1 MISRIKRN
9 IYFLLVLLPGLA
21 GAATQVTDIE
31 FASLQGDQFEIKLQF
46 SEQPPKANAYEIGNR
61 ARLVVDFPGVES
73 SLPQKKYALDFENAS
88 AAVIISDGKRTRL
101 IVNLNESIPF
111 EIDSDSNSVTVR
123 AGAGAGVGSSDSDTP
138 AMKAAASKV
147 STASDGPL
155 ASSADGSFDSST
167 NRSKANQFKRS
178 GLAITD
184 VDFRRSE
191 DGAGSI
197 IIGLSQP
204 SVNVDVDRSND
215 QIQLSFYQTNLPD
228 RFDRRLDVLDFATP
242 VKTVDSKQ
250 EGTTTTV
257 TIDASGQYDYLA
269 YQADGQYVVNIKP
282 LSDAEVEAQSK
293 KFAFSGERLTLDF
306 QDIEVRSVLQIIA
319 EFTSLN
325 LVASDTVTGN
335 ITLWLD
341 DVPWDQALEI
351 ILKAKGLDK
360 RREGNVLMVAPAAE
374 IAEQE
379 RLQVEANKQLQELA
393 PLETAF
399 VRIKYADAA
408 EIFELFTASRTDEGQ
423 SSGGGREG
431 NATTTILSER
441 GSAIVDERTNTI
453 ILTDT
458 EDKINAF
465 KRLIDEIDM
474 PIKQVLI
481 EARIVI
487 ANTDFKKELGVTWGL
502 AGIDKLAGGTVGSAF
517 GDRTLGFSGR
527 RSGLAPGAG
536 VVETFKYSADEIEA
550 DDGADG
556 LPGTADDG
564 PTTYTRNYD
573 IGLGDSLAV
582 DLGVANPT
590 GSFSL
595 GYLTDNFLIDLELS
609 ALESDGFG
617 EIVSQ
622 PKVLTGDKQQA
633 VIKSGTEIAY
643 QKATSSGAT
652 SIEFKEAV
660 LQLEVTPQITPDNRI
675 IMDLLVSQ
683 DSVGAFTPTGEPSI
697 DITQLET
704 QALVGN
710 GQTLVLG
717 GIFQT
722 EEVNGTDKVPLLGDL
737 PFVGKLFRNEL
748 RNIEKREILIFIT
761 PKIIDDNLLDR

>member
-1 MISRIKRN
+1 M
-9 IYFLLVLLPGLA
+9 
-21 GAATQVTDIE
+21 
-31 FASLQGDQFEIKLQF
+31 
-46 SEQPPKANAYEIGNR
+46 
-61 ARLVVDFPGVES
+61 
-73 SLPQKKYALDFENAS
+73 
-88 AAVIISDGKRTRL
+88 
-101 IVNLNESIPF
+101 IVNLTESAPF
-111 EIDSDSNSVTVR
+111 ASATDGNTVTLRVGADNSSGIANMSAQATR
-123 AGAGAGVGSSDSDTP
+123 
-138 AMKAAASKV
+138 AAAESGDF
-147 STASDGPL
+147 STGGP
-155 ASSADGSFDSST
+155 
-167 NRSKANQFKRS
+167 
-178 GLAITD
+178 AITEI
-184 VDFRRSE
+184 DFRRGK
-191 DGAGSI
+191 DGSGTISI
-197 IIGLSQP
+197 DLSQP
-204 SVNVDVDRSND
+204 SVNVDIDRNSS
-215 QIQLSFYQTNLPD
+215 QITLSFYQTTLPE
-228 RFDRRLDVLDFATP
+228 RLDRRLDVVDFATP
-242 VKTVDSKQ
+242 VQTVDSKQ
-250 EGTTTTV
+250 EGSKTV
-257 TIDASGQYDYLA
+257 VAIEASGQYDYLA

-282 LSDAEVEAQSK
+282 LSDAEIAEQSK
-293 KFAFSGERLTLDF
+293 KFAFNGERLTLNF
-306 QDIEVRSVLQIIA
+306 QNIEVRSVLQIIA

-325 LVASDTVTGN
+325 LVASDTVTGS
-335 ITLWLD
+335 ITLRLD
-341 DVPWDQALEI
+341 NVPWDQALEI

-360 RREGNVLMVAPAAE
+360 RQEGNVLMVAPSAE

-399 VRIKYADAA
+399 VRIKYADAR
-408 EIFELFTASRTDEGQ
+408 EVFELFTATRTEAGQ
-423 SSGGGREG
+423 AGGGGRDG
-431 NATTTILSER
+431 NATNTILSER

-458 EDKINAF
+458 EDKINEF
-465 KRLIDEIDM
+465 RRLIGEIDV

-487 ANTDFKKELGVTWGL
+487 ANTDFKKELGATWGL
-502 AGIDKLAGGTVGSAF
+502 AGIDKLAGDTTSSAF

-527 RSGLAPGAG
+527 RSGLTPGSG
-536 VVETFKYSADEIEA
+536 VKESFTYSADEIER
-550 DDGADG
+550 DDGIDG
-556 LPGTADDG
+556 IAGTADDV
-564 PTTYTRNYD
+564 TTYTRNYD
-573 IGLGDSLAV
+573 FGLGDSLAV
-582 DLGVANPT
+582 DLGVSNPT

-697 DITQLET
+697 DITQIKT

-722 EEVNGTDKVPLLGDL
+722 EEVKGVDKVPVLGDI
-737 PFVGKLFRNEL
+737 PFLGRLFRNDL
-748 RNIEKREILIFIT
+748 RNVEKREILIFIT

>member
-1 MISRIKRN
+1 MISRIKCN
-9 IYFLLVLLPGLA
+9 IYFLLALLPGLA

-31 FASLQGDQFEIKLQF
+31 FASLQGDQFEIRLQF
-46 SEQPPKANAYEIGNR
+46 SEQPPQANAYEIGNP

-73 SLPQKKYALDFENAS
+73 SLPQKKYALGFENANE
-88 AAVIISDGKRTRL
+88 AVIISDGSRTRL
-101 IVNLNESIPF
+101 IVNLNQSIPF
-111 EIDSDSNSVTVR
+111 EIDSENNSVTVR
-123 AGAGAGVGSSDSDTP
+123 AGAGTKSILSAQSNSLSEDGSQLVRAP
-138 AMKAAASKV
+138 V
-147 STASDGPL
+147 
-155 ASSADGSFDSST
+155 SSAQISSAT
-167 NRSKANQFKRS
+167 NIADAGQFKRNA
-178 GLAITD
+178 LAVTD

-191 DGAGSI
+191 DGSGSI
-197 IIGLSQP
+197 VIGLSQP
-204 SVNVDVDRSND
+204 SVNVDINRSNH
-215 QIQLSFYQTNLPD
+215 QIQLSFYQTELPD
-228 RFDRRLDVLDFATP
+228 QFDRRLDVVDFATP
-242 VKTVDSKQ
+242 VKTIDSKQ
-250 EGTTTTV
+250 VGTTTTV

-282 LSDAEVEAQSK
+282 LTDAEVEEQSR
-293 KFAFSGERLTLDF
+293 KFAFNGERLTLDF

-360 RREGNVLMVAPAAE
+360 RQEGNVLMVAPAAE

-393 PLETAF
+393 PLETTF

-408 EIFELFTASRTDEGQ
+408 EIFELFTASRGDEGQ
-423 SSGGGREG
+423 SSSGGREG

-465 KRLIDEIDM
+465 KRLIDEIDV

-502 AGIDKLAGGTVGSAF
+502 AGIEKLTGGTIGSPF
-517 GDRTLGFSGR
+517 GDKTLGFSGR
-527 RSGLAPGAG
+527 RSGLTPGAG
-536 VVETFKYSADEIEA
+536 VKETFTYSADEIETD
-550 DDGADG
+550 DDGI
-556 LPGTADDG
+556 
-564 PTTYTRNYD
+564 TTYTRNYD

-582 DLGVANPT
+582 DLGVDNPT

-683 DSVGAFTPTGEPSI
+683 NSVGAFTPTGEPSI
-697 DITQLET
+697 DITQIET

-737 PFVGKLFRNEL
+737 PFLGKLFRNDL

>member
-1 MISRIKRN
+1 MSNLLGKQKMISRIKRN
-9 IYFLLVLLPGLA
+9 IYFLLALLPGLA

-31 FASLQGDQFEIKLQF
+31 FASLQGDQFEIRLQF
-46 SEQPPKANAYEIGNR
+46 SEQPPKANAYEIGNP

-73 SLPQKKYALDFENAS
+73 SLPQKKYALGFENANE
-88 AAVIISDGKRTRL
+88 AVIISDGSRTRL
-101 IVNLNESIPF
+101 IVNLNQSIPF
-111 EIDSDSNSVTVR
+111 EIDSENNSVTVR
-123 AGAGAGVGSSDSDTP
+123 AGAGSNISGSISSQSTSPTLSQAPSVEGSSAPKS
-138 AMKAAASKV
+138 V
-147 STASDGPL
+147 TADEFERNTL
-155 ASSADGSFDSST
+155 AV
-167 NRSKANQFKRS
+167 
-178 GLAITD
+178 TD
-184 VDFRRSE
+184 VDFRRGE
-191 DGAGSI
+191 DGSGSI
-197 IIGLSQP
+197 VIGLSKP
-204 SVNVDVDRSND
+204 SVNVDIDRSNH
-215 QIQLSFYQTNLPD
+215 QIQLSFYQTDLPD
-228 RFDRRLDVLDFATP
+228 QFDRRLDVVDFATP
-242 VKTVDSKQ
+242 VKTIDSKQ

-282 LSDAEVEAQSK
+282 LTDAEVEEQSK
-293 KFAFSGERLTLDF
+293 KFAFNGERLTLDF

-360 RREGNVLMVAPAAE
+360 RQEGNVLMVAPAAE

-393 PLETAF
+393 PLETTF

-465 KRLIDEIDM
+465 KRLIDEIDV

-487 ANTDFKKELGVTWGL
+487 ANTDFKKELGVTWGR
-502 AGIDKLAGGTVGSAF
+502 AGIDKLAGGTTSSAF

-527 RSGLAPGAG
+527 RSGLTPGAG
-536 VVETFKYSADEIEA
+536 VKESFTYSADETEE
-550 DDGADG
+550 DYGADG
-556 LPGTADDG
+556 VQGGGDDG
-564 PTTYTRNYD
+564 PTTYTRAFD
-573 IGLGDSLAV
+573 FGLGDSLAV

-697 DITQLET
+697 DITQIET

>member
-9 IYFLLVLLPGLA
+9 IYFLLALLPGLA

-46 SEQPPKANAYEIGNR
+46 SEQPPQANAYEIGNP

-73 SLPQKKYALDFENAS
+73 SLPQKKYALGFENAS
-88 AAVIISDGKRTRL
+88 AAVIISDGSRTRL
-101 IVNLNESIPF
+101 IVNLSQSIPF
-111 EIDSDSNSVTVR
+111 EIDTESNSVTVR
-123 AGAGAGVGSSDSDTP
+123 AGAGTGVSSRADS
-138 AMKAAASKV
+138 AVAIAAASQV
-147 STASDGPL
+147 
-155 ASSADGSFDSST
+155 SSAQTSTSSENST
-167 NRSKANQFKRS
+167 VSQFKPN
-178 GLAITD
+178 GLAVTD
-184 VDFRRSE
+184 VDFRRGE
-191 DGAGSI
+191 DGSGSI

-204 SVNVDVDRSND
+204 SVSVDIDRSNN
-215 QIQLSFYQTNLPD
+215 QIQLSFYQTALPD
-228 RFDRRLDVLDFATP
+228 QFDRRLDVVDFATP
-242 VKTVDSKQ
+242 VKHVDSKQ

-257 TIDASGQYDYLA
+257 TIDAAGQYDYLA

-282 LSDAEVEAQSK
+282 LTDAEVEEQAK
-293 KFAFSGERLTLDF
+293 KFAFNGDKMTLDF

-360 RREGNVLMVAPAAE
+360 RQEGNVLMVAPAAE

-393 PLETAF
+393 PLETTF

-423 SSGGGREG
+423 SSNGGRDG

-465 KRLIDEIDM
+465 KRLIDEIDV

-536 VVETFKYSADEIEA
+536 VKDSFTYSADEIETD
-550 DDGADG
+550 DDGN
-556 LPGTADDG
+556 TI
-564 PTTYTRNYD
+564 YTKNYD
-573 IGLGDSLAV
+573 FGLGDSLAV

-697 DITQLET
+697 DITQIET

-722 EEVNGTDKVPLLGDL
+722 EEVNGTDKVPFLGDL
-737 PFVGKLFRNEL
+737 PFLGKLFRNDL
-748 RNIEKREILIFIT
+748 RNVEKREILIFIT

>member
-1 MISRIKRN
+1 MISRIKN
-9 IYFLLVLLPGLA
+9 LYLLLVILPGFA
-21 GAATQVTDIE
+21 WGETQVTDIE
-31 FASLQGDQFEIKLQF
+31 FASLPGDQFEIKLQF
-46 SEQPPKANAYEIGNR
+46 SENPPQPKAYEISKP
-61 ARLVVDFPGVES
+61 ARLILDFPGVGS
-73 SLPQKKYALDFENAS
+73 SLAEKKYALGFENAS
-88 AAVIISDGKRTRL
+88 DAVIIADGSRTRL
-101 IVNLNESIPF
+101 IVNLTESVPYTTDI
-111 EIDSDSNSVTVR
+111 SGNSMTLRVG
-123 AGAGAGVGSSDSDTP
+123 ADGAGQFGRGSERQASNQQASNQVKSFSDDYTGSD
-138 AMKAAASKV
+138 
-147 STASDGPL
+147 L
-155 ASSADGSFDSST
+155 AVT
-167 NRSKANQFKRS
+167 E
-178 GLAITD
+178 
-184 VDFRRSE
+184 VDFRRGKDDS
-191 DGAGSI
+191 GTIS
-197 IIGLSQP
+197 IGLSQP
-204 SVNVDVDRSND
+204 SVNVDIDRNSSE
-215 QIQLSFYQTNLPD
+215 IKLSFYQTGLPE
-228 RFDRRLDVLDFATP
+228 RLDRRLDVIDFATP
-242 VKTVDSKQ
+242 VQTIDAVQ
-250 EGTTTTV
+250 EGSTTTI
-257 TIDASGQYDYLA
+257 TIEASGQYDYLA

-282 LSDAEVEAQSK
+282 LSDAEVEEQSK
-293 KFAFSGERLTLDF
+293 KFAFNGERLTLNF
-306 QDIEVRSVLQIIA
+306 QNIEVRSVLQIIA

-325 LVASDTVTGN
+325 LVASDTVTGS
-335 ITLWLD
+335 ITLRLD
-341 DVPWDQALEI
+341 NVPWDQALEI

-360 RREGNVLMVAPAAE
+360 RQEGNVLMVAPAAE

-399 VRIKYADAA
+399 VRIKYADAG
-408 EIFELFTASRTDEGQ
+408 EIFELFTASSTETGQ
-423 SSGGGREG
+423 SGRGGAREG
-431 NATTTILSER
+431 NATNTILSER

-458 EDKINAF
+458 EEKINEF
-465 KRLIDEIDM
+465 KRLIDEIDV

-502 AGIDKLAGGTVGSAF
+502 AGIDKLAGGTIGSAF
-517 GDRTLGFSGR
+517 GDKTLGFSGR
-527 RSGLAPGAG
+527 RSGLTPGAG
-536 VVETFKYSADEIEA
+536 VVEGFKYSADEIE
-550 DDGADG
+550 
-556 LPGTADDG
+556 TDDG
-564 PTTYTRNYD
+564 PDGIAGNADDVTTYTRNYD
-573 IGLGDSLAV
+573 FGLGDSLAV
-582 DLGVANPT
+582 DLGIDNPT

-633 VIKSGTEIAY
+633 VIKSGTEIAF

-652 SIEFKEAV
+652 SVEFKEAV

-697 DITQLET
+697 DITQIQT

-722 EEVNGTDKVPLLGDL
+722 EEVNGTEKVPLLGDL
-737 PFVGKLFRNEL
+737 PFLGRLFRNDL

-761 PKIIDDNLLDR
+761 PKIIDDSLLDR

>member
-1 MISRIKRN
+1 MEDSQGKLKMISKIKRN
-9 IYFLLVLLPGLA
+9 LYVLLAILPTLA
-21 GAATQVTDIE
+21 WGEVQVKDIE
-31 FASLQGDQFEIKLQF
+31 FASLPGDQFEIKLMF
-46 SEQPPKANAYEIGNR
+46 SDTPPAPKTYEIGNP
-61 ARLVVDFPGVES
+61 ARVVMDFPGVGS
-73 SLPQKKYALDFENAS
+73 ALSQKKYALGFENARD
-88 AAVIISDGKRTRL
+88 AVVIADGSRTRL
-101 IVNLNESIPF
+101 IVNLTESAPF
-111 EIDSDSNSVTVR
+111 ASATNGNTVTLRVGADNSSGIATMSAQATR
-123 AGAGAGVGSSDSDTP
+123 
-138 AMKAAASKV
+138 AAAESGDF
-147 STASDGPL
+147 STGGP
-155 ASSADGSFDSST
+155 
-167 NRSKANQFKRS
+167 
-178 GLAITD
+178 AITEI
-184 VDFRRSE
+184 DFRRGK
-191 DGAGSI
+191 DGSGTISI
-197 IIGLSQP
+197 DLSQP
-204 SVNVDVDRSND
+204 SVNVDIDRNSS
-215 QIQLSFYQTNLPD
+215 QITLSFYQTTLPE
-228 RFDRRLDVLDFATP
+228 RLDRRLDVVDFATP
-242 VKTVDSKQ
+242 VQTVDSKQ
-250 EGTTTTV
+250 EGSKTV
-257 TIDASGQYDYLA
+257 IAIEASGQYDYLA
-269 YQADGQYVVNIKP
+269 YQADGQYVVTIKP
-282 LSDAEVEAQSK
+282 LSDAEIAEQSK
-293 KFAFSGERLTLDF
+293 KFAFNGERLTLNF
-306 QDIEVRSVLQIIA
+306 QNIEVRSVLQIIA

-325 LVASDTVTGN
+325 LVASDTVTGS
-335 ITLWLD
+335 ITLRLD
-341 DVPWDQALEI
+341 NVPWDQALEI

-360 RREGNVLMVAPAAE
+360 RQEGNVLMVAPSAE

-399 VRIKYADAA
+399 VRIKYADAR
-408 EIFELFTASRTDEGQ
+408 EVFELFTATRTEAGQ
-423 SSGGGREG
+423 AGGGGRDG
-431 NATTTILSER
+431 NATNTILSER

-458 EDKINAF
+458 EDKINEF
-465 KRLIDEIDM
+465 RRLIGEIDV

-487 ANTDFKKELGVTWGL
+487 ANTDFKKELGATWGL
-502 AGIDKLAGGTVGSAF
+502 AGIDKLAGDTTSSAF

-527 RSGLAPGAG
+527 RSGLTPGSG
-536 VVETFKYSADEIEA
+536 VKESFTYSADEIER
-550 DDGADG
+550 DDGIDG
-556 LPGTADDG
+556 IAGTADDV
-564 PTTYTRNYD
+564 TTYTRNYD
-573 IGLGDSLAV
+573 FGLGDSLAV
-582 DLGVANPT
+582 DLGVSNPT

-697 DITQLET
+697 DITQIKT

-722 EEVNGTDKVPLLGDL
+722 EEVKGVDKVPVLGDI
-737 PFVGKLFRNEL
+737 PFLGRLFRNDL
-748 RNIEKREILIFIT
+748 RNVEKREILIFIT

>member
-1 MISRIKRN
+1 MRSRIKN
-9 IYFLLVLLPGLA
+9 LYLLLVILPVFAWGE
-21 GAATQVTDIE
+21 TQVTDIE
-31 FASLQGDQFEIKLQF
+31 FASLPGEQFEIKLQF
-46 SEQPPKANAYEIGNR
+46 SEKPPQPKAYEISKP
-61 ARLVVDFPGVES
+61 ARLILDFPGVGS
-73 SLPQKKYALDFENAS
+73 SLAEKKYALGFENAS
-88 AAVIISDGKRTRL
+88 DAVIIADGSRTRL
-101 IVNLNESIPF
+101 IVNLTESVPF
-111 EIDSDSNSVTVR
+111 ATDISGNSITLRVGADGAAQFATGSQSQASNN
-123 AGAGAGVGSSDSDTP
+123 
-138 AMKAAASKV
+138 
-147 STASDGPL
+147 TASTKTNSFNDNFETSNL
-155 ASSADGSFDSST
+155 AVT
-167 NRSKANQFKRS
+167 E
-178 GLAITD
+178 
-184 VDFRRSE
+184 VDFRRGK
-191 DGAGSI
+191 DGSGTIS
-197 IIGLSQP
+197 IGLSQP
-204 SVNVDVDRSND
+204 SVNVDIDRNSSE
-215 QIQLSFYQTNLPD
+215 IKLTFYQTDLPE
-228 RFDRRLDVLDFATP
+228 RLDRRLDVIDFATP
-242 VKTVDSKQ
+242 VQTIDTVQ
-250 EGTTTTV
+250 EGSTTSI
-257 TIDASGQYDYLA
+257 TIEASGQYDYLA

-282 LSDAEVEAQSK
+282 LSDAEVEEQSK
-293 KFAFSGERLTLDF
+293 KFAFNGERLTLNF
-306 QDIEVRSVLQIIA
+306 QNIEVRSVLQIIA

-325 LVASDTVTGN
+325 LVASDTVIGS
-335 ITLWLD
+335 ITLRLD
-341 DVPWDQALEI
+341 NVPWDQALEI

-360 RREGNVLMVAPAAE
+360 RQEGNVLMVAPAAE

-393 PLETAF
+393 PLETTF
-399 VRIKYADAA
+399 VRIKYADAG
-408 EIFELFTASRTDEGQ
+408 EIFELFTARSTETGQ
-423 SSGGGREG
+423 SGGGAREG
-431 NATTTILSER
+431 NATNTILSER

-458 EDKINAF
+458 EEKINEF
-465 KRLIDEIDM
+465 KRLISEIDV

-502 AGIDKLAGGTVGSAF
+502 AGIDKLSGGQFSSAS

-527 RSGLAPGAG
+527 RSGLTPGAG
-536 VVETFKYSADEIEA
+536 VAESFTYSADEV
-550 DDGADG
+550 DTTGPDGQA
-556 LPGTADDG
+556 GTADDV
-564 PTTYTRNYD
+564 TVVTQNYD
-573 IGLGDSLAV
+573 FGLGDSLAV
-582 DLGVANPT
+582 DLGVDNPA

-633 VIKSGTEIAY
+633 VIKSGTEIAF

-652 SIEFKEAV
+652 SVEFKEAV

-697 DITQLET
+697 DITQIQT

-722 EEVNGTDKVPLLGDL
+722 EEVNGTEKVPLLGDM
-737 PFVGKLFRNEL
+737 PFLGRLFRNDL

-761 PKIIDDNLLDR
+761 PKIIDDSLLDR

>member
-1 MISRIKRN
+1 MSNSLGNRKMISRIKCN
-9 IYFLLVLLPGLA
+9 IYFLLALLPGLA

-31 FASLQGDQFEIKLQF
+31 FASLQGDQFEIRLQF
-46 SEQPPKANAYEIGNR
+46 SEQPPQANAYEIGNP

-73 SLPQKKYALDFENAS
+73 SLPQKKYALGFENANE
-88 AAVIISDGKRTRL
+88 AVIISDGSRTRL
-101 IVNLNESIPF
+101 IVNLNQSIPF
-111 EIDSDSNSVTVR
+111 EIDSENNSVTVR
-123 AGAGAGVGSSDSDTP
+123 AGAGTKSTLSAQSNSLSEDGSQLVRAP
-138 AMKAAASKV
+138 V
-147 STASDGPL
+147 
-155 ASSADGSFDSST
+155 SSAQISSAT
-167 NRSKANQFKRS
+167 NIADAGQFKRNA
-178 GLAITD
+178 LAVTD

-191 DGAGSI
+191 DGSGSI
-197 IIGLSQP
+197 VIGLSQP
-204 SVNVDVDRSND
+204 SVNVDINRSNH
-215 QIQLSFYQTNLPD
+215 QIQLSFYQTELPD
-228 RFDRRLDVLDFATP
+228 QSDRRLDVVDFATP
-242 VKTVDSKQ
+242 VKTIDSKQ
-250 EGTTTTV
+250 VGTTTTV

-282 LSDAEVEAQSK
+282 LTDAEVEEQSR
-293 KFAFSGERLTLDF
+293 KFAFNGERLTLDF

-360 RREGNVLMVAPAAE
+360 RQEGNVLMVAPAAE

-393 PLETAF
+393 PLETTF

-408 EIFELFTASRTDEGQ
+408 EIFELFTASRGDEGQ
-423 SSGGGREG
+423 SSSGGREG

-465 KRLIDEIDM
+465 KRLIDEIDV

-502 AGIDKLAGGTVGSAF
+502 AGIEKLTGGTIGSPF
-517 GDRTLGFSGR
+517 GDKTLGFSGR
-527 RSGLAPGAG
+527 RSGLTPGAG
-536 VVETFKYSADEIEA
+536 VKETFTYSADEIETD
-550 DDGADG
+550 DDGI
-556 LPGTADDG
+556 
-564 PTTYTRNYD
+564 TTYTRNYD

-582 DLGVANPT
+582 DLGVDNPT

-697 DITQLET
+697 DITQIET

-737 PFVGKLFRNEL
+737 PFLGKLFRNDL

>member
-1 MISRIKRN
+1 MEDSQGKLKMISKIKRN
-9 IYFLLVLLPGLA
+9 LYVLLAILPTLA
-21 GAATQVTDIE
+21 WGEVQVKDIE
-31 FASLQGDQFEIKLQF
+31 FASLPGDQFEIKLMF
-46 SEQPPKANAYEIGNR
+46 SDTPPAPKTYEIGNP
-61 ARLVVDFPGVES
+61 ARVVMDFPGVGS
-73 SLPQKKYALDFENAS
+73 ALSQKKYALGFENARD
-88 AAVIISDGKRTRL
+88 AVVIADGSRTRL
-101 IVNLNESIPF
+101 IVNLTESAPF
-111 EIDSDSNSVTVR
+111 ASATNGNTVTLRVGADNSSGIATMSAQATR
-123 AGAGAGVGSSDSDTP
+123 
-138 AMKAAASKV
+138 AAAESGDF
-147 STASDGPL
+147 STGGP
-155 ASSADGSFDSST
+155 
-167 NRSKANQFKRS
+167 
-178 GLAITD
+178 AITEI
-184 VDFRRSE
+184 DFRRGK
-191 DGAGSI
+191 DGSGTISI
-197 IIGLSQP
+197 DLSQP
-204 SVNVDVDRSND
+204 SVNVDIDRNSS
-215 QIQLSFYQTNLPD
+215 QITLSFYQTTLPE
-228 RFDRRLDVLDFATP
+228 RLDRRLDVVDFATP
-242 VKTVDSKQ
+242 VQTVDSKQ
-250 EGTTTTV
+250 EGSKTV
-257 TIDASGQYDYLA
+257 IAIEASGQYDYLA
-269 YQADGQYVVNIKP
+269 YQADGQYVVTIKP
-282 LSDAEVEAQSK
+282 LSDAEIEEQSK
-293 KFAFSGERLTLDF
+293 KFAFNGERLTLNF
-306 QDIEVRSVLQIIA
+306 QNIEVRSVLQIIA

-325 LVASDTVTGN
+325 LVASDTVTGS
-335 ITLWLD
+335 ITLRLD
-341 DVPWDQALEI
+341 NVPWDQALEI

-360 RREGNVLMVAPAAE
+360 RQEGNVLMVAPSAE

-399 VRIKYADAA
+399 VRIKYADAR
-408 EIFELFTASRTDEGQ
+408 EVFELFTATRTEAGQ
-423 SSGGGREG
+423 TGGGGRDG
-431 NATTTILSER
+431 NATNTILSER

-458 EDKINAF
+458 EDKINEF
-465 KRLIDEIDM
+465 RRLIGEIDV

-487 ANTDFKKELGVTWGL
+487 ANTDFKKELGATWGL
-502 AGIDKLAGGTVGSAF
+502 AGIDKLAGNTTSSAF

-527 RSGLAPGAG
+527 RSGLTPGAG
-536 VVETFKYSADEIEA
+536 VKESFTYSADEIER
-550 DDGADG
+550 DDGIDG
-556 LPGTADDG
+556 IAGTADDV
-564 PTTYTRNYD
+564 TTYTRNYD
-573 IGLGDSLAV
+573 FGLGDSLAV
-582 DLGVANPT
+582 DLGVSNPT

-697 DITQLET
+697 DITQIKT

-722 EEVNGTDKVPLLGDL
+722 EEVKGVDKVPVLGDI
-737 PFVGKLFRNEL
+737 PFLGRLFRNDL
-748 RNIEKREILIFIT
+748 RNVEKREILIFIT

>member
-1 MISRIKRN
+1 MISRIKCN
-9 IYFLLVLLPGLA
+9 IYFLLALLPGLA

-31 FASLQGDQFEIKLQF
+31 FASLQGDQFEIRLQF
-46 SEQPPKANAYEIGNR
+46 SEQPPQANAYEIGNP

-73 SLPQKKYALDFENAS
+73 SLPQKKYALGFENANE
-88 AAVIISDGKRTRL
+88 AVIISDGSRTRL
-101 IVNLNESIPF
+101 IVNLNQSIPF
-111 EIDSDSNSVTVR
+111 EIDSENNSVTVR
-123 AGAGAGVGSSDSDTP
+123 AGAGTKSTLSAQSNSLSEDGSQLVRAP
-138 AMKAAASKV
+138 V
-147 STASDGPL
+147 
-155 ASSADGSFDSST
+155 SSAQISSAT
-167 NRSKANQFKRS
+167 NIADAGQFKRNA
-178 GLAITD
+178 LAVTD

-191 DGAGSI
+191 DGSGSI
-197 IIGLSQP
+197 VIGLSQP
-204 SVNVDVDRSND
+204 SVNVDINRSNH
-215 QIQLSFYQTNLPD
+215 QIQLSFYQTELPD
-228 RFDRRLDVLDFATP
+228 QFDRRLDVVDFATP
-242 VKTVDSKQ
+242 VKTIDSKQ
-250 EGTTTTV
+250 VGTTTTV

-282 LSDAEVEAQSK
+282 LTDAEVEEQSR
-293 KFAFSGERLTLDF
+293 KFAFNGERLTLDF

-360 RREGNVLMVAPAAE
+360 RQEGNVLMVAPAAE

-393 PLETAF
+393 PLETTF

-408 EIFELFTASRTDEGQ
+408 EIFELFTASRGDEGQ
-423 SSGGGREG
+423 SSSGGREG

-465 KRLIDEIDM
+465 KRLIDKIDV

-487 ANTDFKKELGVTWGL
+487 ANTDFKKELGVTWSL
-502 AGIDKLAGGTVGSAF
+502 AGIEKLTGGTIGSPF
-517 GDRTLGFSGR
+517 GDKTLGFSGR
-527 RSGLAPGAG
+527 RSGLTPGAG
-536 VVETFKYSADEIEA
+536 VKETFTYSADEIETD
-550 DDGADG
+550 DDGI
-556 LPGTADDG
+556 
-564 PTTYTRNYD
+564 TTYTRNYD

-582 DLGVANPT
+582 DLGVDNPT

-697 DITQLET
+697 DITQIET

-737 PFVGKLFRNEL
+737 PFLGKLFRNDL

>member
-1 MISRIKRN
+1 MISRIKCN
-9 IYFLLVLLPGLA
+9 IYFLLALLPGLA

-31 FASLQGDQFEIKLQF
+31 FASLQGDQFEIRLQF
-46 SEQPPKANAYEIGNR
+46 SEQPPQANAYEIGNP

-73 SLPQKKYALDFENAS
+73 SLPQKKYALGFENANE
-88 AAVIISDGKRTRL
+88 AVIISDGSRTRL
-101 IVNLNESIPF
+101 IVNLNQSIPF
-111 EIDSDSNSVTVR
+111 EIDSENNSVTVR
-123 AGAGAGVGSSDSDTP
+123 AGAGTKSTLSAQSNSLSEDGSQLVRAP
-138 AMKAAASKV
+138 V
-147 STASDGPL
+147 
-155 ASSADGSFDSST
+155 SSAQISSAT
-167 NRSKANQFKRS
+167 NIADAGQFKRNA
-178 GLAITD
+178 LAVTD

-191 DGAGSI
+191 DGSGSI
-197 IIGLSQP
+197 VIGLSQP
-204 SVNVDVDRSND
+204 SVNVDINRSNH
-215 QIQLSFYQTNLPD
+215 QIQLSFYQTELPD
-228 RFDRRLDVLDFATP
+228 QFDRRLDVLDFATP
-242 VKTVDSKQ
+242 VKTIDSKQ
-250 EGTTTTV
+250 VGTTTTV

-282 LSDAEVEAQSK
+282 LTDAEVEEQSR
-293 KFAFSGERLTLDF
+293 KFAFNGERLTLDF

-360 RREGNVLMVAPAAE
+360 RQEGNVLMVAPAAE

-393 PLETAF
+393 PLETTF

-408 EIFELFTASRTDEGQ
+408 EIFELFTASRGDEGQ
-423 SSGGGREG
+423 SSSGGREG

-465 KRLIDEIDM
+465 KRLIDEIDV

-502 AGIDKLAGGTVGSAF
+502 AGIEKLTGGTIGSPF
-517 GDRTLGFSGR
+517 GDKTLGFSGR
-527 RSGLAPGAG
+527 RSGLTPGAG
-536 VVETFKYSADEIEA
+536 VKETFTYSADEIETD
-550 DDGADG
+550 DDGI
-556 LPGTADDG
+556 
-564 PTTYTRNYD
+564 TTYTRNYD

-582 DLGVANPT
+582 DLGVDNPT

-683 DSVGAFTPTGEPSI
+683 NSVGAFTPTGEPSI
-697 DITQLET
+697 DITQIET

-737 PFVGKLFRNEL
+737 PFLGKLFRNDL

>member
-1 MISRIKRN
+1 MSNSLGKNEMISRIKKL
-9 IYFLLVLLPGLA
+9 YLFLVILPGFA
-21 GAATQVTDIE
+21 WGEVQVTDIE
-31 FASLQGDQFEIKLQF
+31 FASLPGEQFEIKLLF
-46 SEQPPKANAYEIGNR
+46 SEKPPQPKAYEISKP
-61 ARLVVDFPGVES
+61 ARLILDFPGVGS
-73 SLPQKKYALDFENAS
+73 SLAEKKYALGFENAS
-88 AAVIISDGKRTRL
+88 DAVIIADGSRTRM
-101 IVNLNESIPF
+101 IVNLTESVPF
-111 EIDSDSNSVTVR
+111 KTNISGNSMILR
-123 AGAGAGVGSSDSDTP
+123 VG
-138 AMKAAASKV
+138 
-147 STASDGPL
+147 
-155 ASSADGSFDSST
+155 ADGAARFDT
-167 NRSKANQFKRS
+167 GPVRQAANGTETVIGDLNAS
-178 GLAITD
+178 ELAVTEI
-184 VDFRRSE
+184 DFRRGK
-191 DGAGSI
+191 DGSGTISV
-197 IIGLSQP
+197 GLSQP
-204 SVNVDVDRSND
+204 SVNVDIDRNSSE
-215 QIQLSFYQTNLPD
+215 IKLSFYQTELPE
-228 RFDRRLDVLDFATP
+228 RLDRRLDVIDFATP
-242 VKTVDSKQ
+242 VQTIDTVQ
-250 EGTTTTV
+250 EGTTTTI
-257 TIDASGQYDYLA
+257 TIEASGQYDYLA

-282 LSDAEVEAQSK
+282 LSDAELEEQSK
-293 KFAFSGERLTLDF
+293 KFAFNGERLTLNF
-306 QDIEVRSVLQIIA
+306 QNIEVRSVLQIIA

-325 LVASDTVTGN
+325 LVASDTVTGS
-335 ITLWLD
+335 ITLRLD
-341 DVPWDQALEI
+341 NVPWDQALEI

-360 RREGNVLMVAPAAE
+360 RQEGNVLMVAPAAE

-399 VRIKYADAA
+399 VRIKYADAG
-408 EIFELFTASRTDEGQ
+408 EIFELFTARSTETGQ
-423 SSGGGREG
+423 SGGGGAREG
-431 NATTTILSER
+431 NATNTILSER

-458 EDKINAF
+458 EEKINEF
-465 KRLIDEIDM
+465 KRLISEIDV

-502 AGIDKLAGGTVGSAF
+502 AGIDKLSGGQFSSAS

-527 RSGLAPGAG
+527 RSGLTPGAG
-536 VVETFKYSADEIEA
+536 VVETFTYSADEI
-550 DDGADG
+550 DTTGPDGQA
-556 LPGTADDG
+556 GTADDVVVV
-564 PTTYTRNYD
+564 TQNYD
-573 IGLGDSLAV
+573 FGLGDSLAV
-582 DLGVANPT
+582 DLGVADAA

-633 VIKSGTEIAY
+633 VIKSGTEIAF

-652 SIEFKEAV
+652 SVEFKEAV

-697 DITQLET
+697 DITQIQT

-722 EEVNGTDKVPLLGDL
+722 EEVNGTEKVPLLGDV
-737 PFVGKLFRNEL
+737 PFLGKLFRNEL

-761 PKIIDDNLLDR
+761 PKIIDDSLLDR

>member
-1 MISRIKRN
+1 MISRIKCN
-9 IYFLLVLLPGLA
+9 IYFLLALLPGLA

-31 FASLQGDQFEIKLQF
+31 FASLQGDQFEIRLQF
-46 SEQPPKANAYEIGNR
+46 SEQPPQANAYEIGNP

-73 SLPQKKYALDFENAS
+73 SLPQKKYALGFENANE
-88 AAVIISDGKRTRL
+88 AVIISDGSRTRL
-101 IVNLNESIPF
+101 IVNLNQSIPF
-111 EIDSDSNSVTVR
+111 EIDSENNSVTVR
-123 AGAGAGVGSSDSDTP
+123 AGAGTKSTLSAQSNSLSEDGSQLVRAP
-138 AMKAAASKV
+138 V
-147 STASDGPL
+147 
-155 ASSADGSFDSST
+155 SSAQISSAT
-167 NRSKANQFKRS
+167 NIADAGQFKRNA
-178 GLAITD
+178 LAVTD

-191 DGAGSI
+191 DGSGSI
-197 IIGLSQP
+197 VIGLSQP
-204 SVNVDVDRSND
+204 SVNVDINRSNH
-215 QIQLSFYQTNLPD
+215 QIQLSFYQTELPD
-228 RFDRRLDVLDFATP
+228 QFDRRLDVVDFATP
-242 VKTVDSKQ
+242 VKTIDSKQ
-250 EGTTTTV
+250 VGTTTTV

-282 LSDAEVEAQSK
+282 LTDAEVEEQSR
-293 KFAFSGERLTLDF
+293 KFAFNGERLTLDF

-360 RREGNVLMVAPAAE
+360 RQEGNVLMVAPAAE

-393 PLETAF
+393 PLETTF

-408 EIFELFTASRTDEGQ
+408 EIFELFTASRGDEGQ
-423 SSGGGREG
+423 SSSGGREG

-465 KRLIDEIDM
+465 KRLIDEIDV

-502 AGIDKLAGGTVGSAF
+502 AGIEKLTGGTIGSPF
-517 GDRTLGFSGR
+517 GDKTLGFSGR
-527 RSGLAPGAG
+527 RSGLTPGAG
-536 VVETFKYSADEIEA
+536 VKETFTYSADEIETD
-550 DDGADG
+550 DDGI
-556 LPGTADDG
+556 
-564 PTTYTRNYD
+564 TTYTRNYD

-582 DLGVANPT
+582 DLGVDNPT

-697 DITQLET
+697 DITQIET

-737 PFVGKLFRNEL
+737 PFLGKLFRNDL

-761 PKIIDDNLLDR
+761 SKIIDDNLLDR

>member
-1 MISRIKRN
+1 MEDSQGKLKMISKIKRN
-9 IYFLLVLLPGLA
+9 LYVLLAILPTLA
-21 GAATQVTDIE
+21 WGEVQVKDIE
-31 FASLQGDQFEIKLQF
+31 FASLPGDQFEIKLMF
-46 SEQPPKANAYEIGNR
+46 SDTPPAPKTYEIGNP
-61 ARLVVDFPGVES
+61 ARVVMDFPGVGS
-73 SLPQKKYALDFENAS
+73 ALSQKKYALGFENARD
-88 AAVIISDGKRTRL
+88 AVVIADGSRTRL
-101 IVNLNESIPF
+101 IVNLTESAPF
-111 EIDSDSNSVTVR
+111 ASATDGNTVTLRVGADNSSGIANMSAQATR
-123 AGAGAGVGSSDSDTP
+123 
-138 AMKAAASKV
+138 AASESGDF
-147 STASDGPL
+147 STGGP
-155 ASSADGSFDSST
+155 
-167 NRSKANQFKRS
+167 
-178 GLAITD
+178 AITEI
-184 VDFRRSE
+184 DFRRGK
-191 DGAGSI
+191 DGSGTISI
-197 IIGLSQP
+197 DLSQP
-204 SVNVDVDRSND
+204 SVNVDIDRNSS
-215 QIQLSFYQTNLPD
+215 QITLSFYQTTLPE
-228 RFDRRLDVLDFATP
+228 RLDRRLDVVDFATP
-242 VKTVDSKQ
+242 VQTVDSKQ
-250 EGTTTTV
+250 EGSKTV
-257 TIDASGQYDYLA
+257 IAIEASGQYDYLA
-269 YQADGQYVVNIKP
+269 YQADGQYVVTIKP
-282 LSDAEVEAQSK
+282 LSDAEIEEQSK
-293 KFAFSGERLTLDF
+293 KFAFNGERLTLNF
-306 QDIEVRSVLQIIA
+306 QNIEVRSVLQIIA

-325 LVASDTVTGN
+325 LVASDTVTGS
-335 ITLWLD
+335 ITLRLD
-341 DVPWDQALEI
+341 NVPWDQALEI

-360 RREGNVLMVAPAAE
+360 RQEGNVLMVAPSAE

-399 VRIKYADAA
+399 VRIKYADAR
-408 EIFELFTASRTDEGQ
+408 EVFELFTATRTEAGQ
-423 SSGGGREG
+423 AGGGGRDG
-431 NATTTILSER
+431 NATNTILSER

-458 EDKINAF
+458 EDKINEF
-465 KRLIDEIDM
+465 RRLIGEIDV

-487 ANTDFKKELGVTWGL
+487 ANTDFKKELGATWGL
-502 AGIDKLAGGTVGSAF
+502 AGIDKLAGDTTSSAF

-527 RSGLAPGAG
+527 RSGLTPGSG
-536 VVETFKYSADEIEA
+536 VKESFTYSADEIER
-550 DDGADG
+550 DDGIDG
-556 LPGTADDG
+556 IAGTADDV
-564 PTTYTRNYD
+564 TTYTRNYD
-573 IGLGDSLAV
+573 FGLGDSLAV
-582 DLGVANPT
+582 DLGVSNPT

-697 DITQLET
+697 DITQIKT

-722 EEVNGTDKVPLLGDL
+722 EEVKGVDKVPVLGDI
-737 PFVGKLFRNEL
+737 PFLGRLFRNDL
-748 RNIEKREILIFIT
+748 RNVEKREILIFIT

>member
-9 IYFLLVLLPGLA
+9 IYFLLALLPGLA

-31 FASLQGDQFEIKLQF
+31 FASLQGDQFEIRLQF
-46 SEQPPKANAYEIGNR
+46 SEQPPQANAYEIGNP

-73 SLPQKKYALDFENAS
+73 SLPQKKYALGFENANE
-88 AAVIISDGKRTRL
+88 AVIISDGSRTRL
-101 IVNLNESIPF
+101 IVNLNQSIPF
-111 EIDSDSNSVTVR
+111 EIDSENNSVTVR
-123 AGAGAGVGSSDSDTP
+123 AGAGTKSTLSAQSDSLSEDGAQLVRAP
-138 AMKAAASKV
+138 VAS
-147 STASDGPL
+147 AQI
-155 ASSADGSFDSST
+155 SSAT
-167 NRSKANQFKRS
+167 NIDDAGQFKRNA
-178 GLAITD
+178 LAVTD

-191 DGAGSI
+191 DGSGSI
-197 IIGLSQP
+197 VIGLSQP
-204 SVNVDVDRSND
+204 SVNVDINRSNH
-215 QIQLSFYQTNLPD
+215 QIQLSFYQTELPD
-228 RFDRRLDVLDFATP
+228 QFDRRLDVLDFATP
-242 VKTVDSKQ
+242 VKTIDSKQ
-250 EGTTTTV
+250 VGTTTTV

-282 LSDAEVEAQSK
+282 LTDAEVEEQSR
-293 KFAFSGERLTLDF
+293 KFAFNGERLTLDF

-360 RREGNVLMVAPAAE
+360 RQEGNVLMVAPAAE

-393 PLETAF
+393 PLETTF

-408 EIFELFTASRTDEGQ
+408 EIFELFTASRGDEGQ
-423 SSGGGREG
+423 SSSGGREG

-465 KRLIDEIDM
+465 KRLIDEIDV

-502 AGIDKLAGGTVGSAF
+502 AGIEKLTGGTIGSPF
-517 GDRTLGFSGR
+517 GDKTLGFSGR
-527 RSGLAPGAG
+527 RSGLTPGAG
-536 VVETFKYSADEIEA
+536 VKETFTYSADEIETD
-550 DDGADG
+550 DDGI
-556 LPGTADDG
+556 
-564 PTTYTRNYD
+564 TTYTRNYD

-582 DLGVANPT
+582 DLGVDNPT

-697 DITQLET
+697 DITQIET

-737 PFVGKLFRNEL
+737 PFLGKLFRNDL